1 MKLATGLAEDARSNM
16 LTEGFLLLFLLLA
29 MPLEASE
36 VLVVIWISLA
46 ILRRASENPSAKT
59 GQS

>member
-16 LTEGFLLLFLLLA
+16 LMEGFLLLFLLLV